1 MRKYKKQLLHTGLD
15 PLKTDSKKVV
25 HKAGEF
31 LGNKI
36 ADAIT
41 KWNGDKIVKQ
51 EPVEKIIRY
60 PTRKKRWNLKQIKT
74 SIIIKI

>member
-60 PTRKKRWNLKQIKT
+60 PTRKKRWNPKQIKT

>member
-1 MRKYKKQLLHTGLD
+1 MHTGLD
-15 PLKTDSKKVV
+15 PLKTDSNKVV

-60 PTRKKRWNLKQIKT
+60 PTRKKRWNLKKIKT